1 MVTWVTPLLSP
12 VLAAHE
18 PDCLRKAVG
27 QRRQLG
33 SAMRQT
39 FDGLQLLGGSGG
51 AGFGFLRRGVGPR
64 LGLLERLIDS
74 GRPLPDAMRQL
85 RDLFPGAGRA
95 PRRLCNAG
103 QALYPVARAA
113 HDVRE
118 IAADA
123 LEQLCGAVERP
134 ARFLCG
140 LPDVARLSTAC
151 FGELVD
157 LICHY
162 REAPPVNPGAR
173 RFDRGVEGEQ
183 VGLVGDEADGFREL
197 LDLLRHVAQPPY
209 LAGAL
214 FGRETQIGQATDGGL
229 GGEADLLRGLLHL
242 RARVASLGARGGH
255 LRGVV
260 GQLFRV
266 AGQRAEE
273 HTSELQ
279 SQSNLVCRLLLEK
292 KKRDTANP
300 FTPPRLAPSEA
311 PYAGCALSNKQNARP
326 NIPYQLARPKE
337 AHAGPAGG
345 TCTTP

>member
-12 VLAAHE
+12 VLAPHE
-18 PDCLRKAVG
+18 PDCLGKAVG
-27 QRRQLG
+27 ERRQLG

-39 FDGLQLLGGSGG
+39 FDGLQLLRGSGG
-51 AGFGFLRRGVGPR
+51 DGFGFLRRGVGTR
-64 LGLLERLIDS
+64 LGLLERLMDS

-103 QALYPVARAA
+103 QVLYPLARAA
-113 HDVRE
+113 HDGPE

-134 ARFLCG
+134 ARLLCG

-157 LICHY
+157 LIRHH

-266 AGQRAEE
+266 AGQRADEARGLGCPPAGP
-273 HTSELQ
+273 SGP
-279 SQSNLVCRLLLEK
+279 CP
-292 KKRDTANP
+292 P
-300 FTPPRLAPSEA
+300 FLARGEGRRSGWRGGPFPWSAPSARPSRESRCPRWPPPRRGGSAVPS
-311 PYAGCALSNKQNARP
+311 R
-326 NIPYQLARPKE
+326 
-337 AHAGPAGG
+337 GPAR
-345 TCTTP
+345 